1 MPWNTLLSC
10 SLLIKI
16 IKNCKYLS
24 ARFSFQVLTCLCYKF
39 KVRIIFPLTTVLR
52 LEQTVIRR
60 SLMIITIKQHHH
72 MEQIAVSWTKT
83 LMSVLFSQK
92 VNFLTKL
99 CKLPTSPTP
108 LVSSIDTN
116 NSRLCSVSW
125 HPLIQDQ
132 EGGGCIHFSLSF
144 LSFMCLLSE
153 LKFVKNTAP
162 GTTRNFLWN
171 FSMIPVSSPNVSTQY
186 CLKLTGNGSLVSKS

>member
-1 MPWNTLLSC
+1 
-10 SLLIKI
+10 
-16 IKNCKYLS
+16 
-24 ARFSFQVLTCLCYKF
+24 
-39 KVRIIFPLTTVLR
+39 
-52 LEQTVIRR
+52 
-60 SLMIITIKQHHH
+60 
-72 MEQIAVSWTKT
+72 
-83 LMSVLFSQK
+83 MSVLFSQK

-99 CKLPTSPTP
+99 CKLQTSPTP
-108 LVSSIDTN
+108 VVSSIDTN

-186 CLKLTGNGSLVSKS
+186 CLKLTGNGSLVSKSQTRLMLFSCRTTRMTWQSHITKPSSSLPALCCQWRNYIHVKNKIRKGCHFKKSNCKEKVHSSLSVIISLWHTIKEHIGLSLI